1 MKKTIKWIVI
11 AVVVLVI
18 LVIVTPLALVVFID
32 PNDYKDELIQT
43 VKTHTGRDL
52 KIPGDLHWSLN
63 WQLNLA
69 VELGELELGNAPG
82 FGTEPFA
89 RIKNAAVAVE
99 VLPLLSGEAKL
110 GAVTLDGLFLNLQR
124 DKQGRTNWSDLMAA
138 EPEAP
143 AKPEKPTDEKPP
155 TAAAFALGGVAI
167 RNAEI
172 RWQDQQQNRSQT
184 LKDFTLESGAIAPG
198 ETFPLQLGFTFD
210 SSEPAFR
217 LQTKL
222 ETEANI
228 DTNTQQFQLAALKS
242 TQNFSGKAIPGDR
255 LTTTLGA
262 KTLRADLADNYYQL
276 KGAELGL
283 KGAALKADFESGGKL
298 GDAMRGLLALS
309 ISDGAA
315 LAKQLQRDD
324 LKLAVLDGSV
334 INIPVEGDLNKQ
346 IIKLHDITL
355 RGTLLNADS
364 KLTVTQAM
372 DAPRVNGT
380 LRIAEFSP
388 RQVMSKLGMPVP
400 VTADPQVLQKLDLQS
415 QVTANVSDTVT
426 TVALNDVKLMLD
438 DTRITGTLGIA
449 DLNKQAMRF
458 DLDVDK
464 LNADRYLPPEAEEE
478 SKQGSRQNPKQE
490 PTQTSKHD
498 PKQVKSSGGSTK
510 SASPSTEEPLPVDGI
525 RGLDMDGK
533 LRVGT
538 LQLMKV
544 KMTKVVANIVAR
556 DDKLTLDPL
565 KFQLYDGGFSGAAVI
580 NAKPKTPTFVAKTAA
595 NNVNLG
601 PLVKDLTGKE
611 DLTGKGKVNF
621 SLTAKGNTISE
632 VKQYLNG
639 NAGFALTKGTVAL
652 VDSDALAKY
661 AMAKVTKQPLPP
673 KETLFRGSPY
683 EVMSG
688 TANIVNG
695 VVNNSDLLVKSANA
709 DMRGEGKVDI
719 ARETMDYKT
728 TIIYGQSKEGKY
740 KELEGLPIVVT
751 FTGPFTDL
759 RKDFDVD
766 GFAKAWLKREAKQK
780 VKEEQKKLEDKYK
793 EKYEKKLEDKLRNI
807 FK

>member
-11 AVVVLVI
+11 AIVVLVI

-32 PNDYKDELIQT
+32 PNDYKDDVIQT
-43 VKTHTGRDL
+43 VKTHTGRNL

-63 WQLNLA
+63 WRLNLA

-138 EPEAP
+138 EAEAP
-143 AKPEKPTDEKPP
+143 AKPDKPTEEKPP
-155 TAAAFALGGVAI
+155 TAAAFAVGGLAI
-167 RNAEI
+167 RDAEI

-217 LQTKL
+217 LQTEL
-222 ETEANI
+222 NAEANV
-228 DTNTQQFQLAALKS
+228 DTTTQRFQLAALES

-309 ISDGAA
+309 ITDGTA

-334 INIPVEGDLNKQ
+334 INIPVEGDLDKQ

-355 RGTLLNADS
+355 RGALLNVDS

-372 DAPRVNGT
+372 DAPRVDGT

-400 VTADPQVLQKLDLQS
+400 VTADPQVLQKLGLQS
-415 QVTANVSDTVT
+415 QVSANVSDTVT

-464 LNADRYLPPEAEEE
+464 LNADRYLPPEAKDGE
-478 SKQGSRQNPKQE
+478 KPDQPANTAGKPGAAGK
-490 PTQTSKHD
+490 
-498 PKQVKSSGGSTK
+498 
-510 SASPSTEEPLPVDGI
+510 EEPLPVDGI
-525 RGLDMDGK
+525 RGLDVDGK
-533 LRVGT
+533 LRVGA

-544 KMTKVVANIVAR
+544 KMTTVVANVVAR

-565 KFQLYDGGFSGAAVI
+565 KFQLYDGGFTGAAVI
-580 NAKPKTPTFVAKTAA
+580 NAKPKTPTFAANTAA

-621 SLTAKGNTISE
+621 SLTAKGNTVSE

-639 NAGFALTKGTVAL
+639 NAGFALNKGTVTL
-652 VDSDALAKY
+652 VDTDALAKY

-673 KETLFRGSPY
+673 RETLFRSSPY

-688 TANIVNG
+688 TAKIVNG
-695 VVNNSDLLVKSANA
+695 VINNNDLLVKSANA
-709 DMRGEGKVDI
+709 DVKGEGKVDI
-719 ARETMDYKT
+719 AREMMHYKT
-728 TIIYGQSKEGKY
+728 TIIYGQTKNGRY

-766 GFAKAWLKREAKQK
+766 GFAKAWFKREAKQK
-780 VKEEQKKLEDKYK
+780 VKEEQKKLEEKYK
-793 EKYEKKLEDKLRNI
+793 EKLDKKIEDKLKDI
-807 FK
+807 FR